1 MQHYFSPHWAGGF
14 RALAKPFVLTLA
26 VLCALG
32 WLITPAF
39 AADKRWTGSASA
51 NWSDPSNWEPVG
63 VPRNGDSLIFVAGLD
78 SHREMV
84 NDLSGLT
91 VTNVSIGYG
100 DYQLDGNPLTIL
112 SVLDVQES
120 QLFPP
125 NPSYTVTIN
134 CPLIFTRDASIVTGG
149 VYGALTET
157 TIDVHL
163 NGPITVQSGTLMLIA
178 RASDVDGGGNGHI
191 YVSGAIS
198 GAGNVLV
205 SSEIKDGHLST
216 VEFNGTPGNSFGGTL
231 FLQSSGNAPILFNKS
246 SGFVA
251 ANRVAVI
258 NGSSV
263 VLHLAAPD
271 QIGGL
276 LASEWVI
283 LNGKAAF
290 DALFTG

>member
-1 MQHYFSPHWAGGF
+1 
-14 RALAKPFVLTLA
+14 
-26 VLCALG
+26 
-32 WLITPAF
+32 
-39 AADKRWTGSASA
+39 
-51 NWSDPSNWEPVG
+51 
-63 VPRNGDSLIFVAGLD
+63 
-78 SHREMV
+78 MV
-84 NDLSGLT
+84 NDLSNLS
-91 VTNVSIGYG
+91 VTNVTFEELLQGH
-100 DYQLDGNPLTIL
+100 DYQIDGNPLT
-112 SVLDVQES
+112 VLGAIDAYDVFDVVS
-120 QLFPP
+120 
-125 NPSYTVTIN
+125 PSYAVAIN
-134 CPLIFTRDASIVTGG
+134 CPLVFPGNASITTEGT
-149 VYGALTET
+149 YGDLTET
-157 TIDVHL
+157 TIDIHL
-163 NGPITVQSGTLMLIA
+163 NGPITVQSGTLKLIA